1 MEFNSISKLSDKNFI
16 NYLYNTFFKRNE
28 YENEQMYWLQAIKEG
43 ITREEIYC
51 IFLNSKEF
59 RNMYKLDMEM

>member
-59 RNMYKLDMEM
+59 RNIQ